1 MRGVAQRPLV
11 LAQMQ
16 DFAGGRGG
24 AQGETL
30 A

>member
-11 LAQMQ
+11 LAQTR